1 MSSRTSRRSLL
12 TALGAAAVGISF
24 AGLEGCA
31 KPAEKGAGA
40 SAEEPKLNF
49 YNWDTYIGDTTLADF
64 KTAYGVDVHM
74 DLFSTNDELF
84 AKMKAGNAGYDVIVP
99 SNDFVARMGQ
109 AGLLMPLDHS
119 KIPNFKNVNK
129 DFLDPPYDPG
139 RKYSMPYTWLAL
151 GIGFRKSKMKDMD
164 GSMTPDSWK
173 WVFDSGLYHGKIAL
187 LSESADLIRLCA
199 KYLGY
204 SLNNIPEEALPKIE
218 ALLTKQVKA
227 GNVLKFHNDDGQD
240 LLAHKEVDIVI
251 EYNGDIAQKAALD
264 PDLDFVIPKEGSE
277 LNSDTLCIPVG
288 APRPDNAHKFIN
300 FILDGKNGAEISKTI
315 LYPTPNDAAR
325 ALMDDAYKTNTMIFP
340 PADRLA
346 KCEYGQFPGADRAQK
361 YEEIV
366 TRVKA
371 AAGM

>member
-24 AGLEGCA
+24 AGLEGCT
-31 KPAEKGAGA
+31 KPEAPKA
-40 SAEEPKLNF
+40 SGPEEPKLNF

-64 KTAYGVDVHM
+64 KKASGIDVKM

-99 SNDFVARMGQ
+99 SNDFVARMSQ
-109 AGLLMPLDHS
+109 AGLLLPLDHS
-119 KIPNFKNVNK
+119 KIPNMKNINK

-151 GIGFRKSKMKDMD
+151 GIGYRKSKMKDMG
-164 GSMTPDSWK
+164 GSLTPDSWK
-173 WVFDSGLYHGKIAL
+173 WVFESDLYHGKIAL

-199 KYLGY
+199 KYLGH
-204 SLNNIPEEALPKIE
+204 SINDIPDAVLPQIE
-218 ALLTKQVKA
+218 AMLTKQVKA
-227 GNVLKFHNDDGQD
+227 GNILKFHSDDGQD

-251 EYNGDIAQKAALD
+251 EYNGDIAQKAKDD

-277 LNSDTLCIPVG
+277 LNSDTLAIPTG

-300 FILDGKNGAEISKTI
+300 FILDGQNGAEISKTI

-325 ALMDDAYKTNTMIFP
+325 ALMDDAYKNNHMIFP

-346 KCEYGQFPGADRAQK
+346 KCEYGQFPGAEKAQK